1 MKTTIQI
8 QIVVIPI
15 GIAVYG
21 PYNEKNNTE
30 YKSLGGRYDHKG
42 RRWILP
48 NNKDSWRK
56 LDELFG
62 EESPSA
68 IIVILPG
75 ILTAYSGQLQFGG
88 YVIATWNAHKGCVRM
103 AEGVEVIGGEWD
115 EAASAAH
122 FEPRLSSP
130 DAVLHVVIRRS
141 MAQKHGLVI
150 IEELKN
156 EPLQN
161 PLMVFA
167 DSDLQVE
174 LEGRGYKVERSVFF

>member
-1 MKTTIQI
+1 MKNTIQI

-15 GIAVYG
+15 GIAVHG

-30 YKSLGGRYDHKG
+30 YKSLGGRYDRKG

-62 EESPSA
+62 EESTNA
-68 IIVILPG
+68 IVVILPG

-88 YVIATWNAHKGCVRM
+88 YVIAAWNASKGCVQM
-103 AEGVEVIGGEWD
+103 ADGVEVIGGEWD

-122 FEPRLSSP
+122 MEPHLSSP

-141 MAQKHGLVI
+141 MADKHGLVI
-150 IEELKN
+150 VRELEN
-156 EPLQN
+156 QPVQN
-161 PLMVFA
+161 PLSPYA

-174 LEGRGYKVERSVFF
+174 LEGRGYRVEPCLF

>member
-1 MKTTIQI
+1 MKHIIQVK
-8 QIVVIPI
+8 IVVVPA
-15 GIAVYG
+15 GIAVHG
-21 PYNEKNNTE
+21 PFNENNNTA
-30 YKSLGGRYDHKG
+30 YRSLGGRYDRLG

-48 NNKDSWRK
+48 NNADTWRK

-68 IIVILPG
+68 IVVILPG
-75 ILTAYSGQLQFGG
+75 ILTVSSGQLQFGG
-88 YVIATWNAHKGCVRM
+88 YVIATWNTHKGCVQM

-122 FEPRLSSP
+122 MEPRLSSP

-141 MAQKHGLVI
+141 MADKHGLVI
-150 IEELKN
+150 IEVLEN
-156 EPLQN
+156 EPLHN
-161 PLMVFA
+161 PLLIFA